1 MQPPVALE
9 ELLRLRREWRESGQ
23 IVVCTNGI
31 FDLLH
36 FGHLD
41 YLTAARSLGD
51 VLVVGLNSDSSTRRY
66 KGPLRPLV
74 PEHERAALLLAL
86 APVDY
91 VTIFD
96 ELTAER
102 LVEALQP
109 DIYCKGGD
117 YGSAGSLAKPLPEAA
132 IVERYGGR
140 VELIPYLPGHSTTDL
155 IRRIVER
162 YGSPKSA

>member
-1 MQPPVALE
+1 MKSPAALE
-9 ELLRLRREWRESGQ
+9 ELLRLRQAWREAGR
-23 IVVCTNGI
+23 IAVCTNGV

-51 VLVVGLNSDSSTRRY
+51 ILVVGLNSDSSTRRY
-66 KGPLRPLV
+66 KGPQRPLV
-74 PEHERAALLLAL
+74 AEQERAALLLAL
-86 APVDY
+86 APVDF

-96 ELTAER
+96 EPTAER

-117 YGSAGSLAKPLPEAA
+117 YGSAEGLAKLLPEAT

-140 VELIPYLPGHSTTDL
+140 VEFIPYLPGHSTTEL